1 MSLLV
6 ENLLTGEDNLVASYQ
21 RSRYD
26 FASSFDITPKQVIK
40 TLSKLHFPLKILGFI
55 LAVSS

>member
-26 FASSFDITPKQVIK
+26 FASSFDITLKQV
-40 TLSKLHFPLKILGFI
+40 
-55 LAVSS
+55 

>member
-21 RSRYD
+21 RSHYD
-26 FASSFDITPKQVIK
+26 FASSFDITPKQV
-40 TLSKLHFPLKILGFI
+40 
-55 LAVSS
+55 